1 MAKAKPTTIRID
13 ASLLDA
19 LDKWILRQ
27 KVPPSRTSAI
37 EAAIKLLI
45 RK

>member
-13 ASLLDA
+13 ASLLAA
-19 LDKWILRQ
+19 LDKWISAQ
-27 KVPPSRTSAI
+27 KVPPSRTAAI

-45 RK
+45 RQ